1 MRHRTPS
8 THRVHAVLL
17 TLLLAGASSMLAS
30 ASAHANDIR
39 FPTRPVRFIVGNTA
53 GSGADLAARIVARAL
68 TDAWKEPVVVDNR
81 GGVGGLLAAEIVAKA
96 EPDGQ
101 TLMLAQEGAII
112 IAPAIQRSTGVD
124 PQKALVPVV
133 NLADTDYVLIASAK
147 SGIRSVDDL
156 RALALK
162 QPGQRTFASAG
173 VGSVHH
179 LGFEQLNQLLG
190 ISMVHVPFK
199 GGPPGAAEV
208 AAGNVDAMF
217 VSPAAA
223 MGFATAGRVS
233 AIATGGVKRNPQ
245 FAAAPAIGET
255 YKGFRVVS
263 WFALFAPANTPSRVL
278 EKIARD
284 ATEVVRSAEIRA
296 QLAAQGINAVGGTP
310 KQMAD
315 LVRSDMRTYG
325 DTIKRLKITAE

>member
-1 MRHRTPS
+1 
-8 THRVHAVLL
+8 
-17 TLLLAGASSMLAS
+17 MLATFMITVPAALVPWS
-30 ASAHANDIR
+30 AYATDVR
-39 FPTRPVRFIVGNTA
+39 YPTRPVRFIVGNTA

-68 TDAWKEPVVVDNR
+68 TEAWKESVVVDNR
-81 GGVGGLLAAEIVAKA
+81 GGAGGLLAAEIVAKA

-101 TLMLAQEGAII
+101 TLMLAQEGAIV
-112 IAPAIQRSTGVD
+112 IAPAIQRNLSVD
-124 PQKALVPVV
+124 PQKALAPVV

-147 SGIRSVDDL
+147 SGIRTLDDM

-173 VGSVHH
+173 IGSVHH

-190 ISMVHVPFK
+190 VSMVHVPFK

-223 MGFATAGRVS
+223 MGFVTSGRVV
-233 AIATGGVKRNPQ
+233 AVATGGVKRNPQ
-245 FAAAPAIGET
+245 FAAAPAVGET
-255 YKGFRVVS
+255 YRGFRVVS
-263 WFALFAPANTPSRVL
+263 WFALFAPANTPPRVL

-284 ATEVVRSAEIRA
+284 ATEVVRSPDIRA
-296 QLAAQGINAVGGTP
+296 QLGAQGISPVGGTP

-315 LVRSDMRTYG
+315 LVRSDVQTYG
-325 DTIKRLKITAE
+325 ETIRRLKITAE